1 MANTI
6 IVSGGLVTT
15 GDASGNL
22 FVFASGAADKS
33 TVIGGAGK
41 DTIDLNSGESAVGG
55 LDINLKG
62 GQDTVDISATE
73 LSGST
78 IKLGAGAD
86 TLTFTANSGQLD
98 SLYGGDGDDVVAIS
112 GQIDVSLINAG
123 GGSDIISGSDA
134 VSASGAALQMGA
146 GNDTIVLSAAEAA
159 SATLLGGGGADSI
172 TLDVGAASTAIK
184 IAGDAAGTVGKDTIT
199 IQNTAILVDEINL
212 QGAGGADVIKF
223 DGSAGTIGSTGKILG
238 NYGGDNI
245 DISALFAGAGGLTI
259 GGGAGS
265 DTITLDEFG
274 SAGSGAFVIGGGGAD
289 SISLVTNNA
298 GTAGDATTSA
308 GNGFGAIIGGA
319 GADSITFVGDVGAS
333 VAAAGEI
340 VISSV
345 SDSTEDAMD
354 VIRFTAGATNAGLLF
369 NLDMSDGV
377 AGNASDADKGL
388 RFSAGIVA
396 SAGGTN
402 FGDMISAVDA
412 LVTTTGK
419 AGTFAHSGDVY
430 LFVQGGSTDML
441 VRVDSQDTYSSDSI
455 AFSAAVSGEFKLV
468 LTSD

>member
-22 FVFASGAADKS
+22 FVFASGAVSNS

-41 DTIDLNSGESAVGG
+41 DTIDLNSGESAIGG
-55 LDINLKG
+55 LDIALKG
-62 GQDTVDISATE
+62 GQDTIDISAAE

-86 TLTFTANSGQLD
+86 TLTFTADSGQLD
-98 SLYGGDGDDVVAIS
+98 SLYGGDDDVAIS
-112 GQIDVSLINAG
+112 GQLMSPSSIGA
-123 GGSDIISGSDA
+123 GSDIISGSDA
-134 VSASGAALQMGA
+134 VSASGAPLQMGA

-184 IAGDAAGTVGKDTIT
+184 IAGDAAGVVGKDTIT

-259 GGGAGS
+259 GGGAGN

-274 SAGSGAFVIGGGGAD
+274 SAGSGAFAIGGGGAD
-289 SISLVTNNA
+289 SISLVLNDA
-298 GTAGDATTSA
+298 GTAGDARPPL
-308 GNGFGAIIGGA
+308 
-319 GADSITFVGDVGAS
+319 DVA
-333 VAAAGEI
+333 
-340 VISSV
+340 
-345 SDSTEDAMD
+345 TEHHW
-354 VIRFTAGATNAGLLF
+354 RCWC
-369 NLDMSDGV
+369 
-377 AGNASDADKGL
+377 
-388 RFSAGIVA
+388 
-396 SAGGTN
+396 
-402 FGDMISAVDA
+402 
-412 LVTTTGK
+412 
-419 AGTFAHSGDVY
+419 
-430 LFVQGGSTDML
+430 
-441 VRVDSQDTYSSDSI
+441 
-455 AFSAAVSGEFKLV
+455 
-468 LTSD
+468 